1 MAGCLVTYQ
10 MRASQRWLL
19 VLLLLLTTAASAQLP
34 YQLPDDAAGLKIN
47 CLAQQPDQRLLVGTT
62 HGLYLFNGIAFTLL
76 PADSSLRG
84 DAITAIEQGVASPWV
99 GLASGRIAQWRQGRL
114 QVLGFEEGQFARPI
128 TDIVSD
134 AQGRRWCA
142 TAGEGIYCYQQNRWF
157 HIGADDGLSDEYV
170 YDLQPM
176 GRTMAAG
183 TDGGVNFI
191 QFEQGRKQIVQVGM
205 RQGLADNISLSLAL
219 LAPGKLVVGHQEK
232 GLSVLRWQEG
242 SGAAI
247 LYTTPTWPYGSV
259 LQLQATADAVYTAT
273 ADSGLVSCSWAA
285 NTLTTVRA
293 QGAMAQHLL
302 LDADQRL
309 WSSHAT
315 QLHYWLQPQLTLWQA
330 AASLTNDDAT
340 YAIHAS
346 ADGYWW
352 HSRRNMITATAW
364 ANPTEST
371 TYTLPL
377 PAQSVAITCLYRDAA
392 GVLWVGTMGHGI
404 WLIHTASGTVRQLQ
418 LPGLSA
424 TANVLSIAGRQQQLW
439 LSSLE
444 GLAQIE
450 WQAAAGTPWWK
461 QYKLAPSPAIPG
473 IGTNYVYQIFA
484 DSKQRLWFGTDG
496 KGVTMLANGQARQY
510 NTGNGLTGNV
520 VYSFAED
527 KYGRVWMNVLNGGL
541 CYIDS
546 SGKVRTMGVAQ
557 GLSTNKVATVLAT
570 GHGNVIAI
578 SEQAADIID
587 AATLAVDNWDATKL
601 GATLSTDLHS
611 SAAGPSTVLMASS
624 RGILQLRVPAVVQP
638 PAAFISSIEL
648 FMQPIDTARHEF
660 TADEH
665 LIGFHFDAV
674 SFLHAADL
682 QFQYKLEGLGTR
694 WNSTRDRY
702 INFPKLP
709 PGSYRFL
716 VRASVNGAFDQS
728 PIYSFQFTIARPWWQ
743 QWWFIM
749 LATVLLAGSIWWAIR
764 LREAQLRR
772 LQAVQQAHLM
782 SQLETLRN
790 QVGPHFFFNSLNTLM
805 ALIEE
810 DRDAA
815 LRYTSHLSDF
825 FRKLVQLRDDHTI
838 SLAQELA
845 LVNDY
850 LYLQRQRFG
859 EALQLDNQLP
869 AAQSDLLRIAPL
881 TLQLLVENAIKH
893 NAFTSQQ
900 PLHIV
905 LQLHDGW
912 LTVRN
917 NRLPKLDKPPGEG
930 MGLQHISRR
939 YQLLTGKEAQI
950 VQTDQFFEV
959 SIPLPAH

>member
-1 MAGCLVTYQ
+1 MAGCLVRYLI
-10 MRASQRWLL
+10 RATQRWLL
-19 VLLLLLTTAASAQLP
+19 VVMLMPALAAPAQLP
-34 YQLPDDAAGLKIN
+34 YQLPDGAAGLKVN
-47 CLAQQPDQRLLVGTT
+47 CFAQQPDRRLLVGTS
-62 HGLYLFNGIAFTLL
+62 HGLYLFNGVSFALL
-76 PADSSLRG
+76 PADTALRS
-84 DAITAIEQGVASPWV
+84 DAVTAIEQGVPSPWV
-99 GLASGRIAQWRQGRL
+99 GLASGRIAQLRQGRL
-114 QVLGFEEGQFARPI
+114 QVLGFEEGQFARPV

-134 AQGRRWCA
+134 AQGRKWCA

-157 HIGADDGLSDEYV
+157 HIGTDDGLSDDYV

-176 GRTMAAG
+176 GNVLAAG
-183 TDGGVNFI
+183 TDGGVNFV
-191 QFEQGRKQIVQVGM
+191 QFKVGRKQITHVGM
-205 RQGLADNISLSLAL
+205 RQGLADNISLSMSL
-219 LAPGKLVVGHQEK
+219 LAPGMLVVGHQEK

-242 SGAAI
+242 GSATL
-247 LYTTPTWPYGSV
+247 LYTSPVWPYGSV
-259 LQLQATADAVYTAT
+259 QQLQANADAVYAAT
-273 ADSGLVSCSWAA
+273 ADSGLVSCSWTA
-285 NTLTTVRA
+285 NTMAPATVHGGVTQR
-293 QGAMAQHLL
+293 LL

-309 WSSHAT
+309 WTSHAT
-315 QLHYWLQPQLTLWQA
+315 ELNYWLHPQLALWQGA
-330 AASLTNDDAT
+330 APHTNDAT

-352 HSRRNMITATAW
+352 HSRHNEVTATAW
-364 ANPTEST
+364 ANPTVST
-371 TYTLPL
+371 TYKLPL
-377 PAQSVAITCLYRDAA
+377 PGQSVAITCLHRDAA

-404 WLIHTASGTVRQLQ
+404 WLIHTASGTVRPLQ
-418 LPGLSA
+418 LDGLSA
-424 TANVLSIAGRQQQLW
+424 TANVLSIAGRQHQLW

-444 GLAQIE
+444 GLAEIE
-450 WQAAAGTPWWK
+450 WRSDANKPWWQ
-461 QYKLAPSPAIPG
+461 QYTMAPAPAIPG
-473 IGTNYVYQIFA
+473 IGTNYVYQVFV
-484 DSKQRLWFGTDG
+484 DSKNRLWFGTDG
-496 KGVTMLANGQARQY
+496 KGVTMLSHGQTRQY

-527 KYGRVWMNVLNGGL
+527 KHGRVWMNVLNGGL
-541 CYIDS
+541 CYIDKR
-546 SGKVRTMGVAQ
+546 GTAYTMGVAQ
-557 GLSTNKVATVLAT
+557 GLSTNNVATVLAT
-570 GHGNVIAI
+570 GNGNVVAI
-578 SEQAADIID
+578 SAQAADIID
-587 AATLAVDNWDATKL
+587 ATTLAVENWDTGQL

-611 SAAGPSTVLMASS
+611 SAAGPATVLLASS
-624 RGILQLRVPAVVQP
+624 RGILQLGVPAAVKP

-648 FMQPIDTARHEF
+648 FMQPVDSARHVF
-660 TADEH
+660 AADEH

-674 SFLHAADL
+674 SYLHAADL
-682 QFQYKLEGLGTR
+682 QFQYKLEGLGAQ

-709 PGSYRFL
+709 SGSYRFL
-716 VRASVNGAFDQS
+716 VRASVNDSFDQS

-743 QWWFIM
+743 QWWFIV
-749 LATVLLAGSIWWAIR
+749 LATLLLAGSIWWAIR

-838 SLAQELA
+838 ALAQELA

-859 EALQLDNQLP
+859 EALQLNNQIP

-917 NRLPKLDKPPGEG
+917 NRLPKLDQPPGEG

-939 YQLLTGKEAQI
+939 YQLLTGKQAQI

-959 SIPLPAH
+959 SIPLPAQ